1 MQPLGAATPIG
12 DTADIAFGIR
22 VQPLSDQQNLIDDIR
37 AQINPPGGPAPPAGT
52 TVELAGLP
60 VLAARGEHRPL
71 PQPLVAAAGRACSR
85 SGIVLTADLP
95 LGAARARPPDPGR

>member
-1 MQPLGAATPIG
+1 MISHRGECNPSAGTTPIG

-37 AQINPPGGPAPPAGT
+37 SQIHPPDGPAPPPGT

-60 VLAARGEHRPL
+60 VLAAEANTDLSHSRWWL
-71 PQPLVAAAGRACSR
+71 PLVGLLGGRGSSSR
-85 SGIVLTADLP
+85 
-95 LGAARARPPDPGR
+95 